1 MNDDLIQ
8 AARPLIEL
16 AVAEDIGPGD
26 ATSNAVI
33 DPSGS
38 LRGSIVAKQAGIV
51 AGLPIAQA
59 VFTRVDAALHL
70 EANVR
75 DGAAVLEGGVLAQVS
90 GPGSKLLAAERIALN
105 FIQHLSGIATYTQ
118 SFVRAVEGSKVVI
131 LDTRKTHPGYRLLE
145 KYAVRMGGGQNHRSN
160 LHEMI
165 LIKDNHIAAAGGI
178 SAAVERARAAYPR
191 LPIEVEVERMDQL
204 DEALTLDVDRIML
217 DNMNPAEMREAV
229 CLAAG
234 RTPLE
239 ASGNVDLAY
248 VAEVAA
254 TGVDYISIGALTHS
268 APAFDVSLRI

>member
-1 MNDDLIQ
+1 MSDDLIQ
-8 AARPLIEL
+8 AAQPLIEL
-16 AVAEDIGPGD
+16 AIAEDIGPED

-33 DPSGS
+33 TPDGS
-38 LRGSIVAKQAGIV
+38 LRGSIVAKQVGIV
-51 AGLPIAQA
+51 AGLPIAEA
-59 VFTRVDAALHL
+59 VFTRVDATIRF

-75 DGAAVLEGGVLAQVS
+75 DGDGVKDGEVIAQVA
-90 GPGSKLLAAERIALN
+90 GPGRRLLAAERIALN
-105 FIQHLSGIATYTQ
+105 FLQHLSGIATYTQ
-118 SFVRAVEGSKVVI
+118 TFVRAVEGSKAVI

-178 SAAVERARAAYPR
+178 SAAVERARAACPQ
-191 LPIEVEVERMDQL
+191 LPVEVEVERLDQL

-217 DNMNPAEMREAV
+217 DNMDLTEMREAV
-229 CLAAG
+229 RLAAG

>member
-118 SFVRAVEGSKVVI
+118 SFVRAVEGSKAVI

-178 SAAVERARAAYPR
+178 SAAVERVRAAYPR